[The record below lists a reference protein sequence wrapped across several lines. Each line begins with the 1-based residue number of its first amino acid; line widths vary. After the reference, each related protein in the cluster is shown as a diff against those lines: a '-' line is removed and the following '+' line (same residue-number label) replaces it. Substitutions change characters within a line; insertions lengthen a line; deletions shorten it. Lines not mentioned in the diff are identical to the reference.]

1 MGKFWMMSCAL
12 LSRWVRNSHAD
23 RMEAV
28 KEQGAGIRLIF
39 FKRPCEW
46 HKRAGYRIGYVCLRC
61 DTVTQVSVLAI
72 FLHDL
77 VRPGEENRRADER
90 QVNQN
95 LPLDMFGVFI
105 RDVDER
111 F

>member
-1 MGKFWMMSCAL
+1 MRYCLDGYATAMPIVSGQSW
-12 LSRWVRNSHAD
+12 SRGLDSKD
-23 RMEAV
+23 C
-28 KEQGAGIRLIF
+28 

-46 HKRAGYRIGYVCLRC
+46 HKQTRYRIGYVRIRC
-61 DTVTQVSVLAI
+61 DTVAPVSVLAI

-77 VRPGEENRRADER
+77 VRPGEENRRTDER